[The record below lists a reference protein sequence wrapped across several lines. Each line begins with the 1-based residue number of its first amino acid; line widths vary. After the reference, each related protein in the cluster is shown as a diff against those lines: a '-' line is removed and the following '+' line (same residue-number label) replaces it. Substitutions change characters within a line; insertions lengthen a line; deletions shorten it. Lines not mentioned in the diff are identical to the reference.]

1 MSSGSPALSTPPAT
15 VAPSSN
21 GHPPSGE
28 GNGPPVLLLVE
39 DNAINARVS
48 LLILAKSGFLADHA
62 TNGAEAVE
70 KFKERHY
77 PGVLMDCHMPV
88 MDGYAASRAIRAL
101 EGSPGWDRPR
111 CRIIAMTANVM
122 SGERQRCLDAGMD
135 DYVPKPV
142 KQAELMNALSSLMP
156 VNNTQSA
163 PCNEEDDNLHAAVRQ
178 LADELGEESVAELLQ
193 EWMADFPNAFSGIS
207 RLTEGTGQEQP
218 ELRRAAHSLKGSS
231 SLFGLKLMETLL
243 NQLEHLAAQGDRP
256 EQPHLVRRLEEE
268 WARVKPV
275 LEKEL
280 AALQAS

>member
-1 MSSGSPALSTPPAT
+1 MPPAT

-21 GHPPSGE
+21 GRPPGGE
-28 GNGPPVLLLVE
+28 GNGLPVLLLVE

-70 KFKERHY
+70 KFKERYY

-101 EGSPGWDRPR
+101 EGSPGWERPR

-142 KQAELMNALSSLMP
+142 NQAELMNALSSLMP
-156 VNNTQSA
+156 VNNAQ
-163 PCNEEDDNLHAAVRQ
+163 PPPRNEEDDNLHAAVRQ

-207 RLTEGTGQEQP
+207 HLTEGTDQEQS

-256 EQPHLVRRLEEE
+256 EQPDLVRRLEEE
-268 WARVKPV
+268 WALVKPV